1 MITIP
6 VQMKPDLILQMIPKI
21 NHVATGKAVRAYRES
36 LGVTQL
42 CVAQNMGK
50 NYQTQ
55 VSFLE
60 AGKRNWTAARL
71 ATVVAAIE
79 RCASISS
86 QSLAGENQNQNQNQ
100 EQELK

>member
-1 MITIP
+1 M
-6 VQMKPDLILQMIPKI
+6 QMKPDLTLKFIPRI
-21 NHVATGKAVRAYRES
+21 DHVATGKAVRAYRES

-60 AGKRNWTAARL
+60 GGKRNWTAARL
-71 ATVVAAIE
+71 AQVLAAIDS
-79 RCASISS
+79 CASISS
-86 QSLAGENQNQNQNQ
+86 QRAGENQNQNQEQ
-100 EQELK
+100 EQA